1 MAVKSNELKKI
12 RLKLG
17 LTQEELADLLGMS
30 CKQAICNIEIGS
42 RNPGDLVGIILGVLD
57 DLPEKKAKELIE
69 LMLAQKNK
77 K

>member
-1 MAVKSNELKKI
+1 MDVKSNELKRI

-17 LTQEELADLLGMS
+17 LTQEQLAELLGMS
-30 CKQAICNIEIGS
+30 SKNTICNIEIGN

-69 LMLAQKNK
+69 LMK
-77 K
+77 KQPKKQ

>member
-1 MAVKSNELKKI
+1 MDVKSNELKRI

-17 LTQEELADLLGMS
+17 LTQEQLAEVLGMS
-30 CKQAICNIEIGS
+30 SKNTICNIEVGT

-69 LMLAQKNK
+69 LMLEQRK

>member
-1 MAVKSNELKKI
+1 MKSNELKKI

-17 LTQEELADLLGMS
+17 LSQEQLAELLGMS
-30 CKQAICNIEIGS
+30 SKQSICNIETGS

-69 LMLAQKNK
+69 LMLAQRK